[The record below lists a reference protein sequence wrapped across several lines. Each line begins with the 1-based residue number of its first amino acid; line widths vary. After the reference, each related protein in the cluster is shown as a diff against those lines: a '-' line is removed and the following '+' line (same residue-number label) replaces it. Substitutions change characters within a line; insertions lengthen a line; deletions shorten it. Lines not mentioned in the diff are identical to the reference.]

1 MHLPDLA
8 AFFVPGSVY
17 RWTDGTSFE
26 VEVLDAGRL
35 ELTTGKVVATDP
47 AWPAL
52 DDAVAAVVQPGSYP
66 VSLSVARSRSA
77 PERALVSAVRM
88 LVSERPVES
97 WAPAWQRVTSE
108 GTARSLGFTVDAGQA
123 CLLDQAALPF
133 LIELADDEEASIER
147 SLRVNHEMFE
157 HVVDEATGMNVIVFA
172 CGMGDG
178 TYPVWSGSTTEGV
191 VAQVVVDLEFLS
203 RCIGAENRSSRP

>member
-1 MHLPDLA
+1 VPLPDLG

-17 RWTDGTSFE
+17 RWTDGTSYE

-35 ELTTGKVVATDP
+35 ELITGRLVATDP

-66 VSLSVARSRSA
+66 VSLSLARSRSA

-88 LVSERPVES
+88 LVSERRVES
-97 WAPAWQRVTSE
+97 WAPAWPRTTREDNVR
-108 GTARSLGFTVDAGQA
+108 ALGFTVDAGQV

-133 LIELADDEEASIER
+133 LIDLADDEEASVDL
-147 SLRVNHEMFE
+147 SLRVNREMYAP
-157 HVVDEATGMNVIVFA
+157 VVGESTGMDVIVFA
-172 CGMGDG
+172 RGMGDG
-178 TYPVWSGSTTEGV
+178 TYPVWSG
-191 VAQVVVDLEFLS
+191 
-203 RCIGAENRSSRP
+203 